1 MEKEEKEVAES
12 KTTTNKTAEPM
23 HDIASK
29 AEENCEVSDEPGFT
43 GDTTTWFNDEEFRKQ
58 FVGSLN
64 HHEVKDSYFSS
75 YSHFGIHED
84 MLKDE
89 VRTKSYMLACKNN
102 AEQFK
107 DKIVLDVGCG
117 TGILSIFAA
126 QAGAK
131 HVYGID
137 NAEIADFARAI
148 VEKNGFADRITIIKG
163 KVEEVT
169 LPVDKVDIII
179 SEWMGYFLL
188 YESMLDTVL
197 YARDKYLA
205 VDGLMLPDRVRLNI
219 VAIEDSQYK
228 QDKFGFWMNVYG
240 INMECIRS
248 AALAEPLV
256 DIVGRE
262 LTMSSIGKILDLD
275 LYKATVK
282 DLEFAKEFELKIKHN
297 DNIYALVGWFDVF
310 FERLNNPVRFT
321 TSPFSRKTHWRQT
334 VFYLPEPIKAKA
346 GGVLSGVIGI
356 FKDTKN
362 HRHINIKI
370 KFEYAD
376 NETKVGGTKM
386 YKLR

>member
-1 MEKEEKEVAES
+1 MEEEHKKAAES
-12 KTTTNKTAEPM
+12 KPATKTIEPM
-23 HDIASK
+23 HDVSPK
-29 AEENCEVSDEPGFT
+29 AADNYEVSDEPGFT
-43 GDTTTWFNDEEFRKQ
+43 GDPSTWFNDEEFNKQ
-58 FVGSLN
+58 FVGNFS
-64 HHEVKDSYFSS
+64 HHQAKDSYFSS

-89 VRTKSYMLACKNN
+89 VRTKSYMIACKNN

-148 VEKNGFADRITIIKG
+148 IEKNGFADRITIIKG

-205 VDGLMLPDRVRLNI
+205 PDGLMLPDKVRLNL

-228 QDKFGFWMNVYG
+228 QEKFGFWMNPYG
-240 INMECIRS
+240 INMECIRT
-248 AALAEPLV
+248 AALAEALV

-262 LTMSSIGKILDLD
+262 LVMSNIGRILELN
-275 LYKATVK
+275 LYEATVK
-282 DLEFAKEFELKIKHN
+282 DLEFTKEFELTIEHS
-297 DNIYALVGWFDVF
+297 DYVYALVGWFDVF
-310 FERLNNPVRFT
+310 FERLKSPVRFT
-321 TSPFSRKTHWRQT
+321 TSPFSKKTHWRQT
-334 VFYLPEPIKAKA
+334 VFYLPEPIKAKE
-346 GGVLSGVIGI
+346 GGILSGVIGVS
-356 FKDTKN
+356 KNTKN
-362 HRHINIKI
+362 PRHINVKI
-370 KFEYAD
+370 KFEYED
-376 NETKVGGTKM
+376 NETKVEASKM

>member
-1 MEKEEKEVAES
+1 MQKHHREVKEDKSADKKPTKES
-12 KTTTNKTAEPM
+12 M
-23 HDIASK
+23 HDTPK
-29 AEENCEVSDEPGFT
+29 DCEASDEPGFT
-43 GDTTTWFNDEEFRKQ
+43 GDPSSWFDDDEFKKQ
-58 FVGSLN
+58 FPNVLS
-64 HHEVKDSYFSS
+64 HHEVKDSYFGS

-89 VRTKSYMLACKNN
+89 VRTRSYMIACKNN
-102 AEQFK
+102 AAQFK
-107 DKIVLDVGCG
+107 NKIVLDIGCG

-126 QAGAK
+126 KAGAK

-137 NAEIADFARAI
+137 NAEIADFAKLI

-163 KVEEVT
+163 KVEEIT

-205 VDGLMLPDRVRLNI
+205 ADGLILPDKVRLNL

-228 QDKFGFWMNVYG
+228 QDKFGFWMNAYG
-240 INMECIRS
+240 INMECIRT

-256 DIVGRE
+256 DVVGRE
-262 LTMSSIGKILDLD
+262 LTISSVGRILELD
-275 LYKATVK
+275 LYKVTTK
-282 DLEFAKEFELKIKHN
+282 ELEFAKKFALTIEYDEYV
-297 DNIYALVGWFDVF
+297 YALVGWFDVF
-310 FERLNNPVRFT
+310 FDRLKSPVKFT
-321 TSPFSRKTHWRQT
+321 TSPYSRKTHWRQT
-334 VFYLPEPIKAKA
+334 VFYLPEPIKAKK
-346 GGVLSGVIGI
+346 GGVLSGVIGVT
-356 FKDTKN
+356 KDTKN
-362 HRHINIKI
+362 HRHINVKI

-376 NETKVGGTKM
+376 EEKRVEGSKM